1 MKYEKIPTEDY
12 DDDAQ
17 ELSVEL
23 ATNVDSDEE
32 RDIDIDE
39 EEGSSSSSNPG
50 LSLSESSSPEDT
62 TTSTSKKGKF
72 SLRRHDARSPLTV
85 KKKRS
90 RWVRHLHIFLF
101 LLFTAVVVFTFLPSA
116 VKKLIVWRHN
126 KLYGGSCHDKDKSLD
141 PEDSDKDSKSDK
153 KFVNLLNTPSV
164 SYNPSI
170 PYIQLATLLPEYI
183 PTPTESKP
191 QRHLI
196 FIGDVHG
203 MFDEFQELLKKLG
216 SKGFLERSHIVLTGD
231 FISKGPDSVALLDM
245 LIAMNVSCVRGNHE
259 DEVMKVYWKLQKKA
273 GESGNSEDGEDLEV
287 KEIDGAASG
296 SEIGLEKEKPLGK
309 RDDDDDDDKEKDGDK
324 DKEHEHTEKHKK
336 NKNKDKKKKKHKH
349 KNKNK
354 NKHKKKYKHSD
365 LILAKSLK
373 PHHAAFIDACPL
385 ILKLNNVSN
394 LGDVAVVH
402 AGMMPGVE
410 LEHQKPSVVMN
421 VRTFVKNQP
430 SSGRK
435 GLHWSKMWNEFM
447 VERREKEKP
456 LTVVYG
462 HDARRGL
469 EIRRYTK
476 GLDTNCVRGGKL
488 TALVVEGGK
497 HGKTSI
503 VNVKCRKYLE

>member
-32 RDIDIDE
+32 RNLDVD
-39 EEGSSSSSNPG
+39 EEGSSSGASPG
-50 LSLSESSSPEDT
+50 LLLSESNNSDDELP

-72 SLRRHDARSPLTV
+72 SPRRHDSRSPLDA
-85 KKKRS
+85 KKKRG

-126 KLYGGSCHDKDKSLD
+126 KLYGGSCHDEDKSLG
-141 PEDSDKDSKSDK
+141 PEDTDKISNSDK
-153 KFVNLLNTPSV
+153 KGVNLLTTPSV
-164 SYNPSI
+164 SYNPLK
-170 PYIQLATLLPEYI
+170 PYIQLSNLPSEYI
-183 PTPTESKP
+183 PTPVEQKP
-191 QRHLI
+191 RRHLI
-196 FIGDVHG
+196 FIGDIHG
-203 MFDEFQELLKKLG
+203 MLDEFQELMQKLE
-216 SKGFLERSHIVLTGD
+216 SKGFLERAHIVVTGD
-231 FISKGPDSVALLDM
+231 FISKGPDSVPLLDT
-245 LIAMNVSCVRGNHE
+245 LISMNVSCVRGNHE
-259 DEVMKVYWKLQKKA
+259 DELMRVYWKLQTKSDSSEN
-273 GESGNSEDGEDLEV
+273 GEGEDLEV
-287 KEIDGAASG
+287 NEVEGVVKG
-296 SEIGLEKEKPLGK
+296 SEGKGEKEKTLGK
-309 RDDDDDDDKEKDGDK
+309 RDDNDGDK
-324 DKEHEHTEKHKK
+324 NKDDDESKVHEQKHKK
-336 NKNKDKKKKKHKH
+336 HENKDKKKKKHKH
-349 KNKNK
+349 KHK

-365 LILAKSLK
+365 LVLAKSLK
-373 PHHAAFIDACPL
+373 PHHANFIDSCPL

-410 LEHQKPSVVMN
+410 LEHQRPSVVMN
-421 VRTFVKNQP
+421 VRTFVKKHP
-430 SSGRK
+430 TSGRK

-447 VERREKEKP
+447 AGRPKGQKP

-469 EIRRYTK
+469 DIKKYTK
-476 GLDTNCVRGGKL
+476 GLDTNCVRGGRL

-497 HGKTSI
+497 HEKTSI
-503 VNVKCRKYLE
+503 VNVKCRKYLD